1 MTTAG
6 WAFMTVCWAV
16 LIVVTVWCYRLIL
29 RQK

>member
-6 WAFMTVCWAV
+6 WAFMIVCWTV
-16 LIVVTVWCYRLIL
+16 LIVLTVRCYRLIL

>member
-6 WAFMTVCWAV
+6 WAFMATCWAV
-16 LIVVTVWCYRLIL
+16 LIVLTVRCYRLIL